1 MILPDVNVLVNAFRR
16 DTSDHARCEQ
26 WLESVVNGDSRYG
39 MSPQVLGGVVR
50 VATHPR
56 VFSQSSDLDEV
67 IRFCQVLMEAPH
79 CVLIQPGPQHWS
91 IFSRLCKE
99 ADVRQSCAGCLVRR
113 SGQRIRLRVDHSR
126 PRLRPV
132 YGSSLASAFLTGEL
146 PLTAATALCAVL
158 GRGGPSHV

>member
-16 DTSDHARCEQ
+16 DTSDHARCQQ

-67 IRFCQVLMEAPH
+67 IRFCEVLMETPH
-79 CVLIQPGPQHWS
+79 CALIQPGPQHWS

-99 ADVRQSCAGCLVRR
+99 ADARGNLVPDAWFAALAIESGCEWITLDRDYAR
-113 SGQRIRLRVDHSR
+113 FTGLRWRL
-126 PRLRPV
+126 
-132 YGSSLASAFLTGEL
+132 
-146 PLTAATALCAVL
+146 
-158 GRGGPSHV
+158 PS